1 MEGFNVKY
9 WVVPVVLAV
18 ALTGAAR
25 AGIFSL
31 GGAARETAAANTV
44 SVTVE
49 PVRTVSKVPKLSLTG
64 SIEGETS
71 AVISAKIAGRIE
83 ELLVDDGQPVAAGQ
97 ALLRLESV
105 ELANNV
111 RTGSDAVARARANY
125 ENAAA
130 DYARYQT
137 LYAQSAISRQTLD
150 SMATRLKVAAADLSS
165 AEAGLSTAEQ
175 QHAYAVVAAPV
186 AGVVANKT
194 AVIGQVVAAGAPLM
208 TVENIGQVYAVIQ
221 VEQKELGA
229 VQPGMAAEIAVD
241 AYPDK
246 VFRGKIEVMNPA
258 AAVSNRMYKTKIKV
272 DNGEQL
278 LKPGMFVKVSL
289 ITGKPVSVPA
299 VPQTAV
305 FQKQGLYYIYT
316 YDHGQAVRQPVEV
329 GSVLGDLI
337 EIRSGLTEQA
347 RVITSN
353 VNKLKDGDAVQVGKL

>member
-1 MEGFNVKY
+1 MKY
-9 WVVPVVLAV
+9 WAVPVILAV

-25 AGIFSL
+25 AGIFNP
-31 GGAARETAAANTV
+31 GGAARETAAAFAV

-49 PVRTVSKVPKLSLTG
+49 PVRPVSKVPRLSLTG

-71 AVISAKIAGRIE
+71 AVISARIAGRIE
-83 ELLVDDGQPVAAGQ
+83 ELPVDDGQAVAAGQ
-97 ALLRLESV
+97 TLLRLESV

-137 LYAQSAISRQTLD
+137 LYIQSAVSRQTLD
-150 SMATRLKVAAADLSS
+150 SMVTRLKVAEADLSS

-175 QHAYAVVAAPV
+175 QHAYAAVTAPV

-208 TVENIGQVYAVIQ
+208 TVENIGQVYAVTHI
-221 VEQKELGA
+221 EQKDLGA
-229 VQPGMAAEIAVD
+229 VQPGMDAEIAVD
-241 AYPDK
+241 AYPGK
-246 VFRGKIEVMNPA
+246 IFRGKIEVMNPA
-258 AAVSNRMYKTKIKV
+258 AAVSNRVYKTKIKV

-289 ITGKPVSVPA
+289 ITGKPVSVLA
-299 VPQTAV
+299 VPQPAI
-305 FQKQGLYYIYT
+305 FQKQGLYYTYIY
-316 YDHGQAVRQPVEV
+316 DNGQAVRRQVEV

-337 EIRSGLTEQA
+337 EIKSGLAEKA

-353 VNKLKDGDAVQVGKL
+353 VNKLKDGDAVQVGTL